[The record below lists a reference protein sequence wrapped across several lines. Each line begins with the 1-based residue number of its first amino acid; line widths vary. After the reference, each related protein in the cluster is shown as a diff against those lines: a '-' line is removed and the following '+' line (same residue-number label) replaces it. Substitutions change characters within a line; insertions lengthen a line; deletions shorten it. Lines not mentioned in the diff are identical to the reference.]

1 MKFRPT
7 NGTVAH
13 ALASLIHA
21 FYYSH
26 ATPNLILF
34 SGMMAG
40 IISKTAVYPLD
51 LCKKRMQ
58 IQKFQQS
65 RTTYGENFVCN
76 GMFDC
81 IKKTLKRE
89 GWNGELSKT

>member
-1 MKFRPT
+1 MNNGKRFST
-7 NGTVAH
+7 NGTH
-13 ALASLIHA
+13 LINS
-21 FYYSH
+21 FYSH

-40 IISKTAVYPLD
+40 IISKSAVYPLD

-76 GMFDC
+76 GMLDC
-81 IKKTLKRE
+81 IKKTVKRE
-89 GWNGELSKT
+89 GWNGEFYF